1 MNEIKKT
8 SKLCFDPKM
17 ARTLL
22 KRGFKVID
30 IKPNR
35 ANPIASIFVF
45 ENTDEFQIAFAE
57 VMEEMKKK
65 KELESEKEEINPCD

>member
-35 ANPIASIFVF
+35 ANPVASIFVF
-45 ENTDEFQIAFAE
+45 ENTEEFQTAFSE

-65 KELESEKEEINPCD
+65 KESEFEKAEVSLCD